1 MKIDRRKF
9 LYLSGASIS
18 TMLISACDSEGPDFT
33 RGLLRFAQ
41 RQNEKVERALFRHR
55 AVDIGRGRLAGDAL
69 PQYFISDA
77 VPVWDE

>member
-18 TMLISACDSEGPDFT
+18 AVLLSACDSQGPDFT

-55 AVDIGRGRLAGDAL
+55 AIDIGSQNILSYTRLL
-69 PQYFISDA
+69 TSKCS
-77 VPVWDE
+77 